1 MKLKLVS
8 IVIAI
13 VVVGLGGACTSD
25 KFEISENGFQF
36 KYITKGAGELPAEGE
51 IVAFNMKYFD
61 EKDSLLFETSTAQP
75 ALVQCNTQQWDNSGP
90 LFKAFQ
96 MLREGDSILV
106 KVPTKTLFSESFRQP
121 VPPTLDPEGEI
132 MFCMG
137 VAYIKTEE
145 EMEDEAKKQQEIQ
158 MEKDIEI
165 IETYLEKNN
174 IEAQSTESGLR
185 YVIDVE
191 GSGNRPEP
199 GQNVS
204 VHYTGTLLDGT
215 KFDASFDHSPPDPL
229 EFPIGQQQVIA
240 GWDEG
245 IALLKK
251 GGKGTLY
258 IPSPLAYGARAR
270 SEVIKENSILKF
282 EVELVDVR

>member
-1 MKLKLVS
+1 MRLKLVN
-8 IVIAI
+8 IFMAI

-25 KFEISENGFQF
+25 KFETSEDGFQYRF
-36 KYITKGAGELPAEGE
+36 VTEGPGDLPLDGE
-51 IVAFNMKYFD
+51 IVAINMKYFN
-61 EKDSLLFETSTAQP
+61 EKDSVLFETTVGQP
-75 ALVQCNTQQWDNSGP
+75 ALIQCNTEQWNSAGP
-90 LFKAFQ
+90 LFKAIQ
-96 MLREGDSILV
+96 LLREGDSILV
-106 KVPTKTLFSESFRQP
+106 KIPTKSVYSESFRQP
-121 VPPTLDPEGEI
+121 VPPSMDPEGEI
-132 MFCMG
+132 TFCIG
-137 VAYIKTEE
+137 IPYIRTEE
-145 EMEDEAKKQQEIQ
+145 EMRAEAEKQEEIQ

-165 IETYLEKNN
+165 IEAHLKEED

-191 GSGNRPEP
+191 GTGSHPEP
-199 GQNVS
+199 GQTVF

-215 KFDASFDHSPPDPL
+215 KFDASFDHNPPEPL
-229 EFPIGQQQVIA
+229 DFPIGQQQVIA

-270 SEVIKENSILKF
+270 SEVIKANSILKF
-282 EVELVDVR
+282 EVELVDIQ